1 MAIMDRNTIKSFNNK
16 MLGLGAPV
24 VIDGQGYN
32 KVDYSKMLDFSNK
45 DFNYLTDRQLW
56 FVAITLGKYKNT
68 QLTEYKDDLEDTIA
82 HYANTTTKKPQV
94 NVVGTSLEEI
104 SLQWK
109 FNKEVSESL
118 KNQLDKSKYRWTKD
132 EGVWTLHVQWGYVPT
147 MVKSFQNAKL
157 DTSLVGAAYKNRPM
171 NPPPSDPNPSKS
183 SKKAVPSK
191 PTTSLKVT
199 RSTTSP
205 DTLELV
211 SGFNQGANE
220 AYKSVGGIY
229 TKKTNTWSIYI
240 ERAADLYALLPD
252 SVNKTQLKPWADLVN
267 GWASS
272 HTLVDYTQLPLKF
285 QPYTFQPQDAQ
296 RLLQLKVGLNA
307 NEVGCGKTFE
317 MVLVGESIPMKKL
330 VICPATLRLNW
341 EREIKMVNP
350 NAVVHIQYSDQPFK
364 VVDGWNI
371 IGYPSLT
378 KFQEQ
383 LEAEMFQV
391 VMSDEAHYI
400 QAVNNYG
407 KPSSKRANAVLRIAA
422 TAQYVYPITGTPKT
436 NRNLNLYNI
445 LRMMRHPLT
454 RGRFAFS
461 KYGDYYC
468 NGQATPWGMD
478 YSGNSHDGELSEKL
492 SPLMVRHLKR
502 DVLPY
507 LKKQRQSI
515 PVKVNLREY
524 FKAID
529 EYMEARKTSEAEAL
543 VALTRAKQVVA
554 IQKAKHTIEFAK
566 NIIDRGEKV
575 VITTSFTEVVNQMT
589 KAFDGCLK
597 IVGGMSDKQK
607 QVAIDEFQNG
617 SAQVIVINYEAG
629 GVGVTLTAAST
640 MIINDLHFVPG
651 AVDQAEGRIW
661 RAGQTKTAMIY
672 YMVAASC
679 PMDERLVDMIVS
691 KSQTINRVVDK
702 GLGDEIDLRKLL
714 EECLVG

>member
-16 MLGLGAPV
+16 MLGLGAPI

-32 KVDYSKMLDFSNK
+32 KVDYVKMMDFSDR
-45 DFNYLTDRQLW
+45 DFDRLTDRQVW

-68 QLTEYKDDLEDTIA
+68 QLTAYKSDIEDTIA
-82 HYANTTTKKPQV
+82 HYANATPKRPQV
-94 NVVGTSLEEI
+94 KVVGTSLEEI
-104 SLQWK
+104 SLQWA
-109 FNKEVSESL
+109 FNKAVSESL
-118 KNQLDKSKYRWTKD
+118 KGQLDKSQYRWTKTD
-132 EGVWTLHVQWGYVPT
+132 GVWTLHVQWDYVPT

-157 DTSLVGAAYKNRPM
+157 DTSLVEAAYKNRPV
-171 NPPPSDPNPSKS
+171 NPTPSDPNPSKF
-183 SKKAVPSK
+183 SKKVVPSK

-267 GWASS
+267 GWSSS

-350 NAVVHIQYSDQPFK
+350 NAVVHIQYSDQPFE

-378 KFQEQ
+378 KFQDQ

-436 NRNLNLYNI
+436 NRNLNLFNI
-445 LRMMRHPLT
+445 LRMLRHPLT

-529 EYMEARKTSEAEAL
+529 EYMEARKTSEAKSL

-575 VITTSFTEVVNQMT
+575 VITTSFTEVVNQVT